1 MLKTNML
8 GVEMNFTV
16 VYRLTWCFIA
26 DKKTSM
32 ITFGYTFALF
42 KW

>member
-1 MLKTNML
+1 MQMTTLF

-16 VYRLTWCFIA
+16 VYRVTRCFI
-26 DKKTSM
+26 DNKKTSM

-42 KW
+42 K

>member
-1 MLKTNML
+1 MLKTNMF

-16 VYRLTWCFIA
+16 VYRLTWCFID